1 MVDASDGGAAR
12 RRVDGGNVGSPVA
25 FKETAMRCLP
35 LLACLLGLSCVAA
48 IARGET
54 PAMHHATGTFEV
66 KLQPQPAR
74 EDAGLARMSLDKV
87 FAGPLSATSRGEMLA
102 ARTAQE
108 GSAVYVAIES
118 VEGTLDGRQG
128 GFMLAHR
135 SVMDRG
141 APAQAISVV
150 PDSGTGA
157 LAGLRGEMKIRIEG
171 GAHYYDFD
179 YTLPAD

>member
-1 MVDASDGGAAR
+1 
-12 RRVDGGNVGSPVA
+12 
-25 FKETAMRCLP
+25 
-35 LLACLLGLSCVAA
+35 
-48 IARGET
+48 
-54 PAMHHATGTFEV
+54 MHHATGTFEV

-74 EDAGLARMSLDKV
+74 EDAGLGRMSLDKV
-87 FAGPLSATSRGEMLA
+87 FSGPLSATSRGEMLA

-108 GSAVYVAIES
+108 GSAVYVVIEA
-118 VEGTLDGRQG
+118 VDGTLDGRAG

-135 SVMDRG
+135 GLMDRG
-141 APAQAISVV
+141 AQSQAISVV

-157 LAGLRGEMKIRIEG
+157 LTGLRGEMKIRIEG